1 MLLAHYELLA
11 PLGAGGMGEVWRA
24 RDSKLK
30 REVALKILPTQ
41 FASSPDRLARF
52 EREAIVLAS
61 LNHPNIASIYELGH
75 ADDVRFLVLEL
86 VEGPTLD
93 DRMLTGPIPVRE
105 VIGIATQIAAALEAA
120 HEKGIL
126 HRDLKPANVK
136 LTPDG
141 KVKVLDFG
149 LAKAFGEAAS
159 APVRGEDTLARDS
172 TEAGMVMGTAAYMS
186 PEQAEGKPVDKRTD
200 IWSFGVLVFE
210 MLTRR
215 RLFDGKSTSHVL
227 VHVMEQEPDWSAL
240 PPLPE
245 GLLALLQRCLQKDR
259 NQRVRDIGDVRIQV
273 QDSLTHPVRAQ
284 ASRGGSSGARPRWLW
299 PVAGAVG
306 IVVAIAIVALL
317 YQRRPASPVAAAAL
331 RFEIARPP
339 EVASSNWV
347 LISPDGRQ
355 LAYAASLPG
364 ELGRLWVRSL
374 ETQEARPIS
383 GTGSVDGRPF
393 WSPDSRSLTF
403 ANGGKLRRVDV
414 AGGPAQVLADLPGF
428 LVGGLWL
435 SGERIRYA
443 VWGSGLYDV
452 PSAGGNPVPAPLDPK
467 QNDSAIGPSP
477 IPGGSYVFCRCV
489 GGGFGI
495 HAATAGGE
503 TRQLLSDT
511 SWVQY
516 APSPDPDVGYIL
528 FLRGSGRVGFNGRGT
543 LMAQKIRPRSLA
555 LVGDPVAIA
564 EGVTGF
570 SASDT
575 GALVYSSDTSGVP
588 VGIPGILT
596 GQLTWFDRHGT
607 LLSTVG
613 DPGILRI
620 PRLSPDGRYV
630 AVEQSDPQTQNLD
643 IYLFEFAR
651 GVNNR
656 FTFSPAR
663 DISPIWS
670 PDGSSIIF
678 TRMVGDGTT
687 EWYRKSADLASD
699 EELLMRLPVNGV
711 PSTITPDGRYAL
723 YTELVPPFTLKT
735 VDIAR
740 VREAREPLPVVVN
753 EFAAVNATFSPDGKW
768 FSYVSNESGTYEL
781 YVRPFDGN
789 AATGAPLSAGG
800 KVMVSKGGANRGGA
814 VWRRDSSELFY
825 LAPDGTLMSVKIDTK
840 PTFSP
845 TGRPEAL
852 FKIAPEIAY
861 FDVSADGER
870 FLISVP
876 TGRGVS
882 APPYKVVLNWTAA
895 LK

>member
-1 MLLAHYELLA
+1 MLLAHYELVA

-24 RDSKLK
+24 RDTKLK
-30 REVALKILPTQ
+30 REVALKILPAQ

-75 ADDVRFLVLEL
+75 AEDVRFLVLEL

-240 PPLPE
+240 PALPE

-259 NQRVRDIGDVRIQV
+259 NQRLRDIGDVRIQLEG
-273 QDSLTHPVRAQ
+273 SMTHPIRAQ
-284 ASRGGSSGARPRWLW
+284 QPRGATSGTRPRWLW
-299 PVAGAVG
+299 PAAGAVG
-306 IVVAIAIVALL
+306 VVVALAIVALV
-317 YQRRPASPVAAAAL
+317 YQRPARRVEAAAL
-331 RFEIARPP
+331 RFEIARPTDA
-339 EVASSNWV
+339 ASSNWV
-347 LISPDGRQ
+347 FISPDGRQ
-355 LAYAASLPG
+355 LAYTASLPG
-364 ELGRLWVRSL
+364 ELARLWVRSL
-374 ETQEARPIS
+374 ETQEARPLAGS
-383 GTGSVDGRPF
+383 TGMDGRAF

-403 ANGGKLRRVDV
+403 SSGGKLRRADV
-414 AGGPAQVLADLPGF
+414 AGGPAQVLADVPSF
-428 LVGGLWL
+428 VMGGLWI
-435 SGERIRYA
+435 SGDRIRYS
-443 VWGSGLYDV
+443 VWGSGMYDI
-452 PSAGGNPVPAPLDPK
+452 PSSGGNPVAAPIDPSL
-467 QNDSAIGPSP
+467 NNSATGPSP
-477 IPGGSYVFCRCV
+477 IAGGNYVFCRC
-489 GGGFGI
+489 FGTGSGI
-495 HAATAGGE
+495 YSATAAGE

-516 APSPDPDVGYIL
+516 APSPDPDVGYVL
-528 FLRGSGRVGFNGRGT
+528 FLRGGGRLGVNGRGT
-543 LMAQKIRPRSLA
+543 LMAQKVRARTVA
-555 LVGDPVAIA
+555 LMGDPVAIA

-570 SASDT
+570 SASNT
-575 GALVYSSDTSGVP
+575 GVLVYSSDNTGVP

-607 LLSTVG
+607 VLSTVG

-630 AVEQSDPQTQNLD
+630 ALEQSDPQTQNLD

-656 FTFSPAR
+656 FTFSPVR

-678 TRMVGDGTT
+678 TRMVGDGTS
-687 EWYRKSADLASD
+687 EWYRKSSDLASD
-699 EELLMRLPVNGV
+699 EELLMKLPVIGV

-723 YTELVPPFTLKT
+723 YTELVPPYTLKT

-740 VREAREPLPVVVN
+740 VKEAREPIPVVVN

-768 FSYVSNESGTYEL
+768 FSYVSNESGAYEL
-781 YVRPFDGN
+781 YVRPFDGK
-789 AATGAPLSAGG
+789 AAPGAPLAAGG

-814 VWRRDSSELFY
+814 VWRRDGSELFY
-825 LAPDGTLMSVKIDTK
+825 LAPDGTLMSVKINTK

-845 TGRPEAL
+845 AGPPEAL
-852 FKIAPEIAY
+852 FKLATEVAY
-861 FDVSADGER
+861 FDVSSDGER

-876 TGRGVS
+876 TGKGVS